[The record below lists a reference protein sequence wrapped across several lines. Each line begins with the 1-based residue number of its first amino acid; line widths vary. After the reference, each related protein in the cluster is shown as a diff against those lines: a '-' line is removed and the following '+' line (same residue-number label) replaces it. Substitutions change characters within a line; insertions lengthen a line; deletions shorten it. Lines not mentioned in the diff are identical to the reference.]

1 MDRFKQLQTFVAVAT
16 QGSLAAAAT
25 LESVTPA
32 IVGRRIDALESRL
45 GVKLMIRTTRRLS
58 LTAEGTA
65 FLEET
70 QRILQEMEAAEAAAA
85 AGGGRISGHLRITAP
100 AGFGRRHV
108 APQIPRFVAE
118 HPGITLWLDLSDRI
132 ADLVDDGFDCAIR
145 LGALPDSS
153 LVSVPLATNRR
164 VVVASPAYL
173 QRYGTPTTPDD
184 LAHHRCLTLGT
195 GGHQRAWTFTVGRS
209 QRQVRVAGTIACN
222 DATALTQWALDGV
235 GIAWRSVWEVGQDL
249 RAGRLV
255 ELLADH
261 AAADNGIHA
270 VVPQRKHLP
279 VRVRAFIDHLRD
291 AYRQAHYWER

>member
-1 MDRFKQLQTFVAVAT
+1 MDRFKQLQTFVTVAT
-16 QGSLAAAAT
+16 RGSLAAAAS
-25 LESVTPA
+25 LEGVTPA

-45 GVKLMIRTTRRLS
+45 GIKLMIRTTRRLS
-58 LTAEGTA
+58 LTSEGTA
-65 FLEET
+65 FLEEA
-70 QRILQEMEAAEAAAA
+70 QRILHEMDAAESAAA

-108 APQIPRFVAE
+108 APLIPRFVAD

-132 ADLVDDGFDCAIR
+132 TDLVDEGFDCAIR
-145 LGALPDSS
+145 LGTLPDSS

-173 QRYGTPTTPDD
+173 EQYGTPSTPDE
-184 LAHHRCLTLGT
+184 LAQHRCLTLGT
-195 GGHQRAWTFTVGRS
+195 AGHQRAWTFTIGRS
-209 QRQVRVAGTIACN
+209 QRQIRVEGTIACN
-222 DATALTQWALDGV
+222 DATALTQWALDGA
-235 GIAWRSVWEVGQDL
+235 GLAWRSLWEVGQDL

-255 ELLADH
+255 EVLADH

-279 VRVRAFIDHLRD
+279 GRVRAFIDHLRET
-291 AYRQAHYWER
+291 YRQADYWDR